1 VTGRPA
7 VAVLP
12 FEDRSGDDVDAWRP
26 AGVASMFV
34 TSLAQTPGLD
44 VIGTERLE
52 AIFRDLRRQPSDR
65 SAGLEAARRAG
76 AGAVLFGTLF
86 KTNAGIGLD
95 VQVQDVTTGR
105 LVFARSAQGPDLFGL
120 VDVVAGDVRD
130 ALDVANRPAGR
141 PLRDVTTTS
150 LDAYAL
156 YVKAQ
161 AARHNNRLTDARTL
175 FQEALRIDPA
185 FTLARAQMV
194 TMLDRLGEAGAA
206 ANERRIIAGQLD
218 RLPERERVLAE
229 AVEEY
234 GNEPSRAIA
243 LLEQLLTRYPDDEEA
258 YDAIIHAYTH
268 THDPAYWKKSLP
280 IMERWARAIPG
291 PGSGHFHNHY
301 GYAYI
306 EHGLFTEAEREFRA
320 YIRVSPDEA
329 NAYDSLGELYLA
341 TGRPSLAIENYTQA
355 LRLNPQFGWSHFGR
369 AYAHAVEGR
378 YIAATAELTTLQ
390 NLGTRGGVPGVAIKM
405 LGALLAARVGR
416 HADAGRHL
424 DEARRLARQLKDS
437 SAEADADLF
446 DALFALERGDH
457 ARAILYSSRAARV
470 GTDAP
475 VEIMRTRRAAFALL
489 IAGIADA
496 RRDRLD
502 EARARLEAERKL
514 NVTGDDIQSS
524 WLQGLTGEIALA
536 EGRFDDAEQAFR
548 AAEYPIGSSFA
559 IYPALVV
566 LANNPPFRDGLART
580 AMARGDLVR
589 ARQLY
594 ERLNRPDATS
604 TWEAIFEPRY
614 TRAALQLATRLQPS
628 VQPALARP

>member
-1 VTGRPA
+1 
-7 VAVLP
+7 
-12 FEDRSGDDVDAWRP
+12 
-26 AGVASMFV
+26 M
-34 TSLAQTPGLD
+34 
-44 VIGTERLE
+44 
-52 AIFRDLRRQPSDR
+52 
-65 SAGLEAARRAG
+65 
-76 AGAVLFGTLF
+76 
-86 KTNAGIGLD
+86 
-95 VQVQDVTTGR
+95 
-105 LVFARSAQGPDLFGL
+105 
-120 VDVVAGDVRD
+120 
-130 ALDVANRPAGR
+130 
-141 PLRDVTTTS
+141 
-150 LDAYAL
+150 
-156 YVKAQ
+156 
-161 AARHNNRLTDARTL
+161 
-175 FQEALRIDPA
+175 
-185 FTLARAQMV
+185 
-194 TMLDRLGEAGAA
+194 
-206 ANERRIIAGQLD
+206 
-218 RLPERERVLAE
+218 LAE
-229 AVEEY
+229 AAEES
-234 GNEPSRAIA
+234 GNDPSRAIA

-291 PGSGHFHNHY
+291 AGSGHFHNHY

-329 NAYDSLGELYLA
+329 NAYDSLAELYLA
-341 TGRPSLAIENYTQA
+341 TGRPSLAIENYSQA

-378 YIAATAELTTLQ
+378 YTAAIAELTMLQ
-390 NLGTRGGVPGVAIKM
+390 NLGARGGVPGVAIKM
-405 LGALLAARVGR
+405 LDALLAARVGR
-416 HADAGRHL
+416 HGDAGRHL
-424 DEARRLARQLKDS
+424 DEARRLAGQLKDS

-446 DALFALERGDH
+446 DAMLALERGDS
-457 ARAILYSSRAARV
+457 ARAILYSGRAARV

-475 VEIMRTRRAAFALL
+475 VEIMRIRRSAFALL

-496 RRDRLD
+496 RRDRRE
-502 EARARLEAERKL
+502 EARAHLEAERTL

-536 EGRFDDAEQAFR
+536 ERRFDDAEQAFR
-548 AAEYPIGSSFA
+548 AAEYPIASSFA

-614 TRAALQLATRLQPS
+614 TRAARQLATRLQPS